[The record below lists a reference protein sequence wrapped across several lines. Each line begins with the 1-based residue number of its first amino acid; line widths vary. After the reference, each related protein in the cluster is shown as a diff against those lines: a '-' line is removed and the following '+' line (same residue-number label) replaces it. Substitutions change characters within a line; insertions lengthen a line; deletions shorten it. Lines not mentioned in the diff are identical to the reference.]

1 MQKKRK
7 KYVAWILIA
16 ALLFGT
22 GFEPVLAGEASL
34 GKEGEVIVFTLDDFM
49 AALEKQQSPIVVN
62 NLITVQNGAA
72 ADGRMIPV
80 TIPAGTVI
88 RGNNETSELNFRC
101 PLQLGGDGVVFEQI
115 KMVFESSDALNS
127 VPHREIFLAGH
138 SLTLDHV
145 DTYLEGSGGSLGGL
159 GGSEKELLPT
169 VYAGGFRNSAVGA
182 NASLTVRNSIST
194 TMFQGIYMSH
204 GAGADNKEPYY
215 GEADLQLDAP
225 AVVRDGVFT
234 DLNSRADIRV
244 SDPKAGRYA
253 NAIQFYGNGQTELNV
268 TKCAIMEAVL
278 ENVGSVVLA
287 DGGHIELKSGNLQN
301 VSVKE
306 NACLDLS
313 KVNDTVITGDFAG
326 QEASLSGQMGML
338 VLKSDGRLRIDGAV
352 TGVTRFHTGSKA
364 VSGALYDKWAYI
376 TANCENPSEAN
387 FLLAEKMTENGYTL
401 EYEEGAWT
409 VHAPDFGHEDVQIG
423 GIEVASKPSTAD
435 ISAILG
441 TDDFTVPDESVFCE
455 LLWRDLQGN
464 PIDSGVVEEY
474 GYYDFGYMVLI
485 QTDCLNSDDPDVL
498 NRTDW
503 GNWIWFVTSEENPG
517 RYYLHASEGAKSG
530 DYTFLMFS
538 EPVDTDDTTT
548 AAEVKALQDLAMA
561 RFSIVF
567 YDSAAGE
574 TPPVHQHSYTS
585 QVTEEATCNKTGLK
599 TYTCSGCGDS
609 YTEEIAKK
617 GHTEVV
623 DAAVSASCTQ
633 TGKTEGS
640 HCSECGEVI
649 CAQEEIPK
657 TPHNYEERVTKPATC
672 QETGIKTK
680 TCREC
685 QAEETGEIA
694 KIPHTEEIDPAVAA
708 SCTQAGKT
716 EGSHCSECGEVI
728 RAQEEIPKTPHNYE
742 EAVTKPATCQETG
755 IKTKICRECQTEET
769 EEIPKIP
776 HSYEERVTKP
786 ATCQETGVKTKTC
799 RECQAEETEEIAK
812 IPHTEEID
820 PAVAASCT
828 QAGKTEGSH
837 CSECGEVIR
846 AQEEIPKTPHN
857 YEEAVTKP
865 ATCQETGIKTKICRE
880 CQTEE
885 TEEIPKIPHSY
896 EERVTKPATCQ
907 ETGVKTKTCRECQAE
922 ETEEIAK
929 IPHTEEIDPAVAAS
943 CTQAG
948 KTEGSHCS
956 ECGEVI
962 RAQEEIPKTPH
973 NYEEAV
979 TKPATCQ
986 ETGIKTK
993 TCRECQ
999 AEETEEISK
1008 TDHTVV
1014 KDPAQKATC
1023 TKEGKTEGSHCSIC
1037 KKVIQPQIS
1046 IPVTLHHYQKKV
1058 TKATLSKN
1066 GANVTKCM
1074 QCGTVLQQNIIYSP
1088 KTVSLSSESYT
1099 YSGKENRPAVTVK
1112 DSAGKMIDGKYYT
1125 VSYQNNQNSG
1135 IASVVLTFK
1144 DCYSGVLTETFTI
1157 APKSINFS
1165 KVKAKSNKIAL
1176 KWKKQKKQA
1185 SGYKIQ
1191 YSTNKKFKGKTTKVI
1206 KIGKPNAESKT
1217 ISKLKSGK
1225 KYYIRICVYKTVKS
1239 NGNVQEIESGWSKAK
1254 SVKLAKKK

>member
-1 MQKKRK
+1 M
-7 KYVAWILIA
+7 
-16 ALLFGT
+16 
-22 GFEPVLAGEASL
+22 

-609 YTEEIAKK
+609 
-617 GHTEVV
+617 
-623 DAAVSASCTQ
+623 
-633 TGKTEGS
+633 
-640 HCSECGEVI
+640 
-649 CAQEEIPK
+649 
-657 TPHNYEERVTKPATC
+657 
-672 QETGIKTK
+672 
-680 TCREC
+680 
-685 QAEETGEIA
+685 
-694 KIPHTEEIDPAVAA
+694 
-708 SCTQAGKT
+708 
-716 EGSHCSECGEVI
+716 
-728 RAQEEIPKTPHNYE
+728 
-742 EAVTKPATCQETG
+742 
-755 IKTKICRECQTEET
+755 
-769 EEIPKIP
+769 
-776 HSYEERVTKP
+776 
-786 ATCQETGVKTKTC
+786 
-799 RECQAEETEEIAK
+799 
-812 IPHTEEID
+812 
-820 PAVAASCT
+820 
-828 QAGKTEGSH
+828 
-837 CSECGEVIR
+837 
-846 AQEEIPKTPHN
+846 
-857 YEEAVTKP
+857 
-865 ATCQETGIKTKICRE
+865 
-880 CQTEE
+880 
-885 TEEIPKIPHSY
+885 
-896 EERVTKPATCQ
+896 
-907 ETGVKTKTCRECQAE
+907 
-922 ETEEIAK
+922 
-929 IPHTEEIDPAVAAS
+929 
-943 CTQAG
+943 
-948 KTEGSHCS
+948 
-956 ECGEVI
+956 
-962 RAQEEIPKTPH
+962 
-973 NYEEAV
+973 
-979 TKPATCQ
+979 
-986 ETGIKTK
+986 
-993 TCRECQ
+993 
-999 AEETEEISK
+999 
-1008 TDHTVV
+1008 
-1014 KDPAQKATC
+1014 
-1023 TKEGKTEGSHCSIC
+1023 
-1037 KKVIQPQIS
+1037 
-1046 IPVTLHHYQKKV
+1046 
-1058 TKATLSKN
+1058 
-1066 GANVTKCM
+1066 
-1074 QCGTVLQQNIIYSP
+1074 
-1088 KTVSLSSESYT
+1088 
-1099 YSGKENRPAVTVK
+1099 
-1112 DSAGKMIDGKYYT
+1112 
-1125 VSYQNNQNSG
+1125 
-1135 IASVVLTFK
+1135 
-1144 DCYSGVLTETFTI
+1144 
-1157 APKSINFS
+1157 
-1165 KVKAKSNKIAL
+1165 
-1176 KWKKQKKQA
+1176 
-1185 SGYKIQ
+1185 
-1191 YSTNKKFKGKTTKVI
+1191 
-1206 KIGKPNAESKT
+1206 
-1217 ISKLKSGK
+1217 
-1225 KYYIRICVYKTVKS
+1225 
-1239 NGNVQEIESGWSKAK
+1239 
-1254 SVKLAKKK
+1254 

>member
-72 ADGRMIPV
+72 DDGRMIPV

-169 VYAGGFRNSAVGA
+169 VYAGGFRNSTVGA

-409 VHAPDFGHEDVQIG
+409 VHAPDFGYEDVQIG

-474 GYYDFGYMVLI
+474 GFYDFGYMVLI

-649 CAQEEIPK
+649 RAQEEIPK

-680 TCREC
+680 TCKEC

-694 KIPHTEEIDPAVAA
+694 K
-708 SCTQAGKT
+708 
-716 EGSHCSECGEVI
+716 
-728 RAQEEIPKTPHNYE
+728 
-742 EAVTKPATCQETG
+742 
-755 IKTKICRECQTEET
+755 
-769 EEIPKIP
+769 
-776 HSYEERVTKP
+776 
-786 ATCQETGVKTKTC
+786 
-799 RECQAEETEEIAK
+799 
-812 IPHTEEID
+812 
-820 PAVAASCT
+820 
-828 QAGKTEGSH
+828 
-837 CSECGEVIR
+837 
-846 AQEEIPKTPHN
+846 
-857 YEEAVTKP
+857 
-865 ATCQETGIKTKICRE
+865 
-880 CQTEE
+880 
-885 TEEIPKIPHSY
+885 
-896 EERVTKPATCQ
+896 
-907 ETGVKTKTCRECQAE
+907 
-922 ETEEIAK
+922 
-929 IPHTEEIDPAVAAS
+929 
-943 CTQAG
+943 
-948 KTEGSHCS
+948 
-956 ECGEVI
+956 
-962 RAQEEIPKTPH
+962 
-973 NYEEAV
+973 
-979 TKPATCQ
+979 
-986 ETGIKTK
+986 
-993 TCRECQ
+993 
-999 AEETEEISK
+999 

-1014 KDPAQKATC
+1014 KDPVKKATC
-1023 TKEGKTEGSHCSIC
+1023 TNEGKTEGSHCSIC
-1037 KKVIQPQIS
+1037 KKVIQPQSS
-1046 IPVTLHHYQKKV
+1046 IPVTSHHYQKKV
-1058 TKATLSKN
+1058 TKATISKN

-1074 QCGTVLQQNIIYSP
+1074 QCGTVSQQNIIYSP

-1099 YSGKENRPAVTVK
+1099 YNGKENRPAVTVK
-1112 DSAGKMIDGKYYT
+1112 DSSGKMIDGKCYT
-1125 VSYQNNQNSG
+1125 VSYQNNKNSG

-1191 YSTNKKFKGKTTKVI
+1191 YSTNKKFKGKTTKEI
-1206 KIGKPNAESKT
+1206 KIGKPNAASKT

-1239 NGNVQEIESGWSKAK
+1239 NGNVQEIDSGWSKAK

>member
-649 CAQEEIPK
+649 
-657 TPHNYEERVTKPATC
+657 
-672 QETGIKTK
+672 
-680 TCREC
+680 
-685 QAEETGEIA
+685 
-694 KIPHTEEIDPAVAA
+694 
-708 SCTQAGKT
+708 
-716 EGSHCSECGEVI
+716 
-728 RAQEEIPKTPHNYE
+728 RAQEEIPKTPHN
-742 EAVTKPATCQETG
+742 
-755 IKTKICRECQTEET
+755 
-769 EEIPKIP
+769 
-776 HSYEERVTKP
+776 YEERVTKP

-828 QAGKTEGSH
+828 QAGKS
-837 CSECGEVIR
+837 
-846 AQEEIPKTPHN
+846 
-857 YEEAVTKP
+857 
-865 ATCQETGIKTKICRE
+865 
-880 CQTEE
+880 
-885 TEEIPKIPHSY
+885 
-896 EERVTKPATCQ
+896 
-907 ETGVKTKTCRECQAE
+907 
-922 ETEEIAK
+922 
-929 IPHTEEIDPAVAAS
+929 
-943 CTQAG
+943 
-948 KTEGSHCS
+948 EGSHCS

-1185 SGYKIQ
+1185 SGYRIQ

>member
-326 QEASLSGQMGML
+326 QEASLSGQMGMI

-828 QAGKTEGSH
+828 QAGKS
-837 CSECGEVIR
+837 
-846 AQEEIPKTPHN
+846 
-857 YEEAVTKP
+857 
-865 ATCQETGIKTKICRE
+865 
-880 CQTEE
+880 
-885 TEEIPKIPHSY
+885 
-896 EERVTKPATCQ
+896 
-907 ETGVKTKTCRECQAE
+907 
-922 ETEEIAK
+922 
-929 IPHTEEIDPAVAAS
+929 
-943 CTQAG
+943 
-948 KTEGSHCS
+948 EGSHCS

>member
-326 QEASLSGQMGML
+326 QEASLSGQMGMI

-728 RAQEEIPKTPHNYE
+728 WAQEEIPKM
-742 EAVTKPATCQETG
+742 
-755 IKTKICRECQTEET
+755 
-769 EEIPKIP
+769 
-776 HSYEERVTKP
+776 
-786 ATCQETGVKTKTC
+786 
-799 RECQAEETEEIAK
+799 
-812 IPHTEEID
+812 
-820 PAVAASCT
+820 
-828 QAGKTEGSH
+828 
-837 CSECGEVIR
+837 
-846 AQEEIPKTPHN
+846 
-857 YEEAVTKP
+857 
-865 ATCQETGIKTKICRE
+865 
-880 CQTEE
+880 
-885 TEEIPKIPHSY
+885 
-896 EERVTKPATCQ
+896 
-907 ETGVKTKTCRECQAE
+907 
-922 ETEEIAK
+922 
-929 IPHTEEIDPAVAAS
+929 
-943 CTQAG
+943 
-948 KTEGSHCS
+948 
-956 ECGEVI
+956 
-962 RAQEEIPKTPH
+962 PH

>member
-1 MQKKRK
+1 M
-7 KYVAWILIA
+7 
-16 ALLFGT
+16 
-22 GFEPVLAGEASL
+22 
-34 GKEGEVIVFTLDDFM
+34 
-49 AALEKQQSPIVVN
+49 
-62 NLITVQNGAA
+62 
-72 ADGRMIPV
+72 
-80 TIPAGTVI
+80 
-88 RGNNETSELNFRC
+88 
-101 PLQLGGDGVVFEQI
+101 
-115 KMVFESSDALNS
+115 
-127 VPHREIFLAGH
+127 
-138 SLTLDHV
+138 
-145 DTYLEGSGGSLGGL
+145 
-159 GGSEKELLPT
+159 
-169 VYAGGFRNSAVGA
+169 
-182 NASLTVRNSIST
+182 
-194 TMFQGIYMSH
+194 
-204 GAGADNKEPYY
+204 
-215 GEADLQLDAP
+215 
-225 AVVRDGVFT
+225 
-234 DLNSRADIRV
+234 
-244 SDPKAGRYA
+244 
-253 NAIQFYGNGQTELNV
+253 
-268 TKCAIMEAVL
+268 
-278 ENVGSVVLA
+278 
-287 DGGHIELKSGNLQN
+287 
-301 VSVKE
+301 
-306 NACLDLS
+306 
-313 KVNDTVITGDFAG
+313 
-326 QEASLSGQMGML
+326 
-338 VLKSDGRLRIDGAV
+338 
-352 TGVTRFHTGSKA
+352 TGVTRFHTGIKA

-585 QVTEEATCNKTGLK
+585 QVTEEATCNKTGLR

-728 RAQEEIPKTPHNYE
+728 RAQEEIPKM
-742 EAVTKPATCQETG
+742 
-755 IKTKICRECQTEET
+755 
-769 EEIPKIP
+769 
-776 HSYEERVTKP
+776 
-786 ATCQETGVKTKTC
+786 
-799 RECQAEETEEIAK
+799 
-812 IPHTEEID
+812 
-820 PAVAASCT
+820 
-828 QAGKTEGSH
+828 
-837 CSECGEVIR
+837 
-846 AQEEIPKTPHN
+846 PHN

-1185 SGYKIQ
+1185 SGSKIQ